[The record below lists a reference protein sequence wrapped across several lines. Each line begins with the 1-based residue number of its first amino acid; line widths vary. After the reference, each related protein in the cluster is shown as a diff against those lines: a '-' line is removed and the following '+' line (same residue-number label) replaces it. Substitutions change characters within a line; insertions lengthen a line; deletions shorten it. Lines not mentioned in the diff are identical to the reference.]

1 MLSTYSGGLAW
12 QASEPIPTWLGPSR
26 TPYRLQI
33 PIALE
38 DRDMIASA
46 ARRAGTTMTNWCR
59 ETLVANARAVVDAD
73 DGE

>member
-1 MLSTYSGGLAW
+1 MATQRTDTDLAK
-12 QASEPIPTWLGPSR
+12 PIP

-33 PIALE
+33 PIAQE

-73 DGE
+73 GE

>member
-1 MLSTYSGGLAW
+1 MATQRTDTDLAK
-12 QASEPIPTWLGPSR
+12 PIP

-33 PIALE
+33 PIAYE

-46 ARRAGTTMTNWCR
+46 ARRSGTTMTNWCR
-59 ETLVANARAVVDAD
+59 ETLVANARAVVDD